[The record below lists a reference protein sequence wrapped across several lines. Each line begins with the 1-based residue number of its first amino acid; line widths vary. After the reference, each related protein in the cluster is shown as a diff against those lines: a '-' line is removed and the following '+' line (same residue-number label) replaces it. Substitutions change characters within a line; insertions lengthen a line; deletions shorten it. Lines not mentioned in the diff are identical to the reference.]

1 MTTEQAMIDV
11 VTTAA
16 LPRQS
21 KPRVRLLD
29 PALIGALLIVA
40 LVVMA
45 LAAPMISGHDP
56 AANDLAQRLRPPSGQ
71 HWFGTDQFGRD
82 VFTRVFVA
90 ARIDL
95 LLGLLGALIPAVIGI
110 ALGCAAGYF
119 GGWVGSIVLRLADFI
134 QSFPNYILLIA
145 LVLLLGPGP
154 KSFLVGAAISAWVT
168 YARLVR
174 GVVLR
179 IRSNDYIAAAQ
190 AAGLGHTRVLTRH
203 VLPNA
208 LPQAIV
214 YGASDLVLSLGFLCS
229 LSYLGL
235 GVQPPAIEWGQIIA
249 EGQAFLR
256 TQWWISIAPGLAIIY
271 VGIAVR
277 LIAVGMERRT
287 TE

>member
-1 MTTEQAMIDV
+1 MTAQAV
-11 VTTAA
+11 VDTMTNNSRAHRNA
-16 LPRQS
+16 S
-21 KPRVRLLD
+21 RLKLRD
-29 PALIGALLIVA
+29 PAVVGVVLLLAMVAMAFVAPIV
-40 LVVMA
+40 
-45 LAAPMISGHDP
+45 SGYDP
-56 AANDLAQRLRPPSGQ
+56 TLNNLTHRLQAPSGQ

-95 LLGLLGALIPAVIGI
+95 LLGLLGALIPATIGI
-110 ALGCAAGYF
+110 GLGAAAGYF
-119 GGWVGSIVLRLADFI
+119 GGRVSTVVLRLADFI

-179 IRSNDYIAAAQ
+179 VRGNDYIAAAQ
-190 AAGLGHTRVLTRH
+190 AAGLGHHRVLIRH
-203 VLPNA
+203 VMPNA

-214 YGASDLVLSLGFLCS
+214 YAASDLVLSLGFLCS

-256 TQWWISIAPGLAIIY
+256 NQWWISIAPGLAIIY

>member
-1 MTTEQAMIDV
+1 MAEIAVIDV
-11 VTTAA
+11 MTPSPTVDTRLA
-16 LPRQS
+16 R
-21 KPRVRLLD
+21 RVSPLTVGLL
-29 PALIGALLIVA
+29 
-40 LVVMA
+40 M
-45 LAAPMISGHDP
+45 LAAMVAMAFAAPVISGHDP
-56 AANDLAQRLRPPSGQ
+56 GLNDLTQRLRPPSGE

-95 LLGLLGALIPAVIGI
+95 LLGLLGALIPAIIGI
-110 ALGCAAGYF
+110 ALGALAGYF
-119 GGWVGSIVLRLADFI
+119 GGWTSTAVLRLADLI
-134 QSFPNYILLIA
+134 QSFPNYILVIA

-168 YARLVR
+168 YARLIR

-179 IRSNDYIAAAQ
+179 IRSNDYVAAAQ
-190 AAGLGHTRVLTRH
+190 AAGLGHRRVLTRH

-256 TQWWISIAPGLAIIY
+256 NQWWISIAPGLAIIY

-277 LIAVGMERRT
+277 LIAVGAERRAA
-287 TE
+287 E

>member
-1 MTTEQAMIDV
+1 MTEQALMEV
-11 VTTAA
+11 MTAA
-16 LPRQS
+16 ANPRRGAS
-21 KPRVRLLD
+21 RLRLLD
-29 PALIGALLIVA
+29 PALIGAVLIAALIVLA
-40 LVVMA
+40 LV
-45 LAAPMISGHDP
+45 APMVSGHDP
-56 AANDLAQRLRPPSGQ
+56 ALNNLAQRLQPPSGQ

-82 VFTRVFVA
+82 LFTRVFVA

-110 ALGCAAGYF
+110 GLGCAAGYF
-119 GGWVGSIVLRLADFI
+119 GRWVGTIVLRLADVI
-134 QSFPNYILLIA
+134 QSFPNYILVIA

-190 AAGLGHTRVLTRH
+190 AAGLGHRRVLTRH

-249 EGQAFLR
+249 EGQTFLR